1 MASKIVKGLSRRQD
15 FDKPM
20 IVFLSLIGND
30 VCNGHYPTEPHMTK
44 PEEFRR
50 KTFEILEYL
59 DTILP
64 SGSNVIISGL
74 ADGRVMWDMLGER
87 THPLGEYR
95 NDATYPDF
103 YKYLDCLQVSPCAGW
118 MSADPEIRNMT
129 SERAANLSAVYED
142 IGKGFNKVQLII
154 RYKLPCF
161 EPAQKYK
168 IMTIMNTSICSTIH
182 LTSKVRLWT
191 RHLLDDPTW
200 TIQYESYCMI

>member
-1 MASKIVKGLSRRQD
+1 MSDNCWTKDMFSFQPNDVDSIYKRYVEWNRCALNDYQNQANNGARITSMASKIVKGLSRRQD

-95 NDATYPDF
+95 N
-103 YKYLDCLQVSPCAGW
+103 
-118 MSADPEIRNMT
+118 
-129 SERAANLSAVYED
+129 
-142 IGKGFNKVQLII
+142 
-154 RYKLPCF
+154 
-161 EPAQKYK
+161 
-168 IMTIMNTSICSTIH
+168 
-182 LTSKVRLWT
+182 
-191 RHLLDDPTW
+191 
-200 TIQYESYCMI
+200 

>member
-1 MASKIVKGLSRRQD
+1 
-15 FDKPM
+15 M

-44 PEEFRR
+44 PEVFRE
-50 KTFEILEYL
+50 KTFEILDYL

-118 MSADPEIRNMT
+118 MSADPAIRDMT

-142 IGKGFNKVQLII
+142 IGKV
-154 RYKLPCF
+154 
-161 EPAQKYK
+161 KYK
-168 IMTIMNTSICSTIH
+168 EIMPHATWDVVTFSILNQNNSAK
-182 LTSKVRLWT
+182 S
-191 RHLLDDPTW
+191 
-200 TIQYESYCMI
+200 

>member
-74 ADGRVMWDMLGER
+74 ADGRVMWDMLGGR
-87 THPLGEYR
+87 IHPLGEYR

-118 MSADPEIRNMT
+118 MSADSEIRDMT

-142 IGKGFNKVQLII
+142 IGEGFNKV
-154 RYKLPCF
+154 
-161 EPAQKYK
+161 
-168 IMTIMNTSICSTIH
+168 
-182 LTSKVRLWT
+182 
-191 RHLLDDPTW
+191 
-200 TIQYESYCMI
+200 